1 MDKTTLLETLAELH
15 RQSAEMCEVIAYQQE
30 LLQDKECLSL
40 MQDGEI
46 EDLGDKQEFLLE
58 QINDMGKKYTQ
69 LETVICNFDEPAFN
83 LLLQGL
89 GNLGDGVL
97 PDYVKVVKDMLIK
110 LYNKGVELKHEQA
123 EWGGKEESL

>member
-15 RQSAEMCEVIAYQQE
+15 KQCAEMCEVIAYQEE
-30 LLQDKECLSL
+30 LLQDKDCIFG
-40 MQDGEI
+40 MQENEV
-46 EDLGDKQEFLLE
+46 EDLANKQEILLA
-58 QINDMGKKYTQ
+58 QIDEMGRKYTQ

-89 GNLGDGVL
+89 GSLGDAVL
-97 PDYVKVVKDMLIK
+97 PDYVKVVKEMLVK

-123 EWGGKEESL
+123 EWGGQEESL